1 MQSVTLL
8 KNMQVIIIK
17 NKGLKFILVIIALIY
32 ISSYYVAS
40 SGYYEYHL
48 QEKTVLTNEKIKE
61 FEQDVKDNKDIDV
74 KDYLVYEEVDYTN
87 KLTNLVYT
95 LSDSGNKVARKCI
108 KALFKKLSYLVED

>member
-1 MQSVTLL
+1 M
-8 KNMQVIIIK
+8 IIIK
-17 NKGLKFILVIIALIY
+17 NKGLRFIIIIIILIY

-61 FEQDVKDNKDIDV
+61 FEQDVKDNKNIDV

-87 KLTNLVYT
+87 KITNLVYGI
-95 LSDSGNKVARKCI
+95 SDNSNKIARKCI

>member
-1 MQSVTLL
+1 M
-8 KNMQVIIIK
+8 IIIK
-17 NKGLKFILVIIALIY
+17 NKGLRFIIIIIILIY

-61 FEQDVKDNKDIDV
+61 FEQDVKDNKNIDI

-87 KLTNLVYT
+87 KITNLVYGI
-95 LSDSGNKVARKCI
+95 SDNGNKIARKCI

>member
-1 MQSVTLL
+1 M
-8 KNMQVIIIK
+8 IK
-17 NKGLKFILVIIALIY
+17 IKSKGFKFILIIIILIY

-61 FEQDVKDNKDIDV
+61 FENDVKNNEDIDV

-87 KLTNLVYT
+87 KLTNLMYNF
-95 LSDSGNKVARKCI
+95 SDNGNKLARKCL
-108 KALFKKLSYLVED
+108 KAIFKRLSYLVED